1 MKFLSCQIILL
12 AILGKYKVYTPSPFV
27 TTVLSPCAV
36 YKSDS
41 QTCPAYSEGY
51 TSQSPSSGSQSVGV
65 YLDAL
70 PSHLI
75 PCDGTVYAWHYCY
88 YPTTTNESHS
98 LPDAVFAVYHFDNSS
113 GSYLLRQGSRY
124 QLYLGSRQNVF
135 SCGTVHLNESDYFRL
150 FAGDVVGVCLTE
162 AGSAQNQQLDI
173 VASHAQGSAVHWRTV
188 SHHCGLSDI
197 AQSIEDYQQ
206 NMPYFVHLFV
216 DISKPNLYACYYSLC
231 TSVALKTPVYILR
244 KRA

>member
-124 QLYLGSRQNVF
+124 QLYLGSKQDVF
-135 SCGTVHLNESDYFRL
+135 SCGTVHLNESE
-150 FAGDVVGVCLTE
+150 CLLVMLLE
-162 AGSAQNQQLDI
+162 
-173 VASHAQGSAVHWRTV
+173 
-188 SHHCGLSDI
+188 
-197 AQSIEDYQQ
+197 
-206 NMPYFVHLFV
+206 FV
-216 DISKPNLYACYYSLC
+216 
-231 TSVALKTPVYILR
+231 
-244 KRA
+244 